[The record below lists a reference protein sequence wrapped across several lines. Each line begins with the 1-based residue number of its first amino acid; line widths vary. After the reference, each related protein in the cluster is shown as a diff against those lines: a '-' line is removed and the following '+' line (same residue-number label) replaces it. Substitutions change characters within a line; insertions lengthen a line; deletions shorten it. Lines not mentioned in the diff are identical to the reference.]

1 MLHSC
6 LTDEFQSINVQI
18 LVWATII
25 KHNLWVGERKEE
37 TLVLWN
43 TRLINCSMLFR
54 VLKPIKSHILRITS
68 NTNLDNLNLP
78 SPSPSTNVT
87 VWFIYSSWI
96 QKNFITNNSLYSH
109 FHRFSY
115 IWPHCHQVS
124 SSEFFSWLK
133 KYHLSNLVAGY
144 IYLLLNVS
152 ILYWEKYWFW

>member
-37 TLVLWN
+37 TLVLGN
-43 TRLINCSMLFR
+43 TRLLNFPMLFR

-78 SPSPSTNVT
+78 SPSPSSNVR

-96 QKNFITNNSLYSH
+96 QKNFITNNLLYSH

-115 IWPHCHQVS
+115 TWPHCHQVS